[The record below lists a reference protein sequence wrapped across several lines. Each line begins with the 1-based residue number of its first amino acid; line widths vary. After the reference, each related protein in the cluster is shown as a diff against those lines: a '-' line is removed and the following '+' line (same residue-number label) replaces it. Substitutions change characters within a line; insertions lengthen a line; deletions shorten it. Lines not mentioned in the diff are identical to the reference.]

1 MKDETYV
8 FISDVKDKKVT
19 ARSARNQRTH
29 TGKGGR
35 VRLPSDNISKK
46 ELMKMS
52 GDVKSYKLNSP
63 MKWQE
68 FKAMPDDLQ
77 VSYVKLLRQ
86 KFSVPDAKLAE
97 MFGTSKDGISFRF
110 KKLGLNTGKTRKRS
124 NWDKDGFYAWVN
136 GVDLIP
142 APVPEEPIEA
152 PIIEEAPVHFY
163 TEEERAAIFGE
174 ANGYMEDDLP
184 IEEPDPF
191 PIDSI
196 YEKYLAIEHENDAL
210 KVRIDELLKS
220 NEELKAVHAKDK
232 GHIAWLEVRVDELG
246 QERLMLEK
254 QMDVVRL
261 IFGGRTNV

>member
-19 ARSARNQRTH
+19 ARSARHQRTH

-35 VRLPSDNISKK
+35 VRLPSDNLSKK
-46 ELMKMS
+46 ELIKMS
-52 GDVKSYKLNSP
+52 GDCKSYKLNSP
-63 MKWQE
+63 MKWDE

-86 KFSVPDAKLAE
+86 KFSVPDTHLAE

-110 KKLGLNTGKTRKRS
+110 KKLGLNTGKTRKRK

-136 GVDLIP
+136 GVNLIP
-142 APVPEEPIEA
+142 APVPEAPIEA
-152 PIIEEAPVHFY
+152 PVIEEAPVHFY
-163 TEEERAAIFGE
+163 TEEERETIFGQGEVECYVEEDIPFE
-174 ANGYMEDDLP
+174 A
-184 IEEPDPF
+184 PDPV
-191 PIDSI
+191 PDVHHVALCAEI
-196 YEKYLAIEHENDAL
+196 DAL
-210 KVRIDELLKS
+210 KLRIDELLKA
-220 NEELKAVHAKDK
+220 NEELKAVQEKDK
-232 GHIAWLEVRVDELG
+232 AHIAGLEVRTDELG

>member
-35 VRLPSDNISKK
+35 VRLPSDNLSKN

-52 GDVKSYKLNSP
+52 GDCKSYKLNSP
-63 MKWQE
+63 MKWDE
-68 FKAMPDDLQ
+68 FKSMPDDIQ
-77 VSYVKLLRQ
+77 RTYIKLLRE
-86 KFSVPDAKLAE
+86 KFDVPDCELYK
-97 MFGTSKDGISFRF
+97 MFGTNKDTLSRYL
-110 KKLGLNTGKTRKRS
+110 KVLGLRVPRKNVYRD
-124 NWDKDGFYAWVN
+124 WKKDEWFGWVN

-163 TEEERAAIFGE
+163 TEEEHETIFGE
-174 ANGYMEDDLP
+174 AKGYMEDDLP
-184 IEEPDPF
+184 IEEPDPVH
-191 PIDSI
+191 IDPI
-196 YEKYLAIEHENDAL
+196 YEKYMAIEHENDAL
-210 KVRIDELLKS
+210 KVRLDELLKA
-220 NEELKAVHAKDK
+220 NEELKAVRLKDK
-232 GHIAWLEVRVDELG
+232 EHIAWLEVRVGELG